1 MGRMERIERTVL
13 VIPGSGGCWHLPHQL
28 FAVDAARSRGAQL
41 HHVSWSGDVPSEP
54 QARGPWAV
62 EQIEAALDGLPE
74 PLIVAT
80 SLGTLASA
88 LAADHGLP
96 AVWITP
102 LLHRPE
108 VVDGIRRTSA
118 PCLLIGG
125 TADSSWRPSLA
136 RDLSPH
142 VFEVDGADHWLR
154 VPGPL
159 ARSAAVLG
167 EMATVVEDFLDNVLW
182 PAPQSSSVAAP
193 RT

>member
-1 MGRMERIERTVL
+1 MSTQRTVL

-28 FAVDAARSRGAQL
+28 FAVEAARSRGAQM
-41 HHVSWSGDVPSEP
+41 HYVSWSGDVPPEP

-62 EQIEAALDGLPE
+62 EQIAAELHGLSE
-74 PLIVAT
+74 PLIIAT
-80 SLGTLASA
+80 SLGTLASE

-108 VVDGIRRTSA
+108 VVEGIHRSSA

-136 RDLSPH
+136 RALSPH
-142 VFEVDGADHWLR
+142 VFEVDGADHLLR
-154 VPGPL
+154 VPGRL
-159 ARSAAVLG
+159 AESAAALG
-167 EMATVVEDFLDNVLW
+167 EMATAVEDFLDRVLW
-182 PAPQSSSVAAP
+182 PAA
-193 RT
+193 